1 MSLMKGIADFSRTGR
16 GLLGRAG
23 EGTCPYVVVFWVQRL
38 RDHHLAFEVTAFGG
52 RLSPL
57 RSS

>member
-1 MSLMKGIADFSRTGR
+1 MKGIADFSRTGR
-16 GLLGRAG
+16 ALLGWAG
-23 EGTCPYVVVFWVQRL
+23 EDTCPYVVLFRLQRL
-38 RDHHLAFEVTAFGG
+38 HDHHLALEVTAFSG

>member
-16 GLLGRAG
+16 ALLGWAG
-23 EGTCPYVVVFWVQRL
+23 EDTCPYVVLFRLQRL
-38 RDHHLAFEVTAFGG
+38 HDHHLALEVTAFSG

>member
-1 MSLMKGIADFSRTGR
+1 MKGIADFSRTGR
-16 GLLGRAG
+16 ALLGWAG
-23 EGTCPYVVVFWVQRL
+23 EDTCPYVVSFWLQRL
-38 RDHHLAFEVTAFGG
+38 RDHHLALEVTAFSG

>member
-1 MSLMKGIADFSRTGR
+1 MAIAENRQLSR
-16 GLLGRAG
+16 L
-23 EGTCPYVVVFWVQRL
+23 QRL
-38 RDHHLAFEVTAFGG
+38 RDHHLAFEVTAFSG

>member
-16 GLLGRAG
+16 ALLGWAG
-23 EGTCPYVVVFWVQRL
+23 EDICPYVVSFWLQRL
-38 RDHHLAFEVTAFGG
+38 RDHHLALEVTTFTG

-57 RSS
+57 RPS